1 MPDPWA
7 ALLGCVLAGVL
18 AGAVFGLGIRGML
31 GAMDRAEAA
40 RGVVARL
47 GYLLASVGALLLA
60 VFGASAVVMLALG
73 ALPWP

>member
-7 ALLGCVLAGVL
+7 ALLGGALAAAVLL
-18 AGAVFGLGIRGML
+18 LGLRGML

-40 RGVVARL
+40 RGVVGRV